1 MIYLNNTLIVPTLF
15 PDGTSQVWK
24 LPESLLNSVKFEVDW
39 EFTHEGEFMHLA
51 QLKDLLNMYMVD
63 KKLTL
68 KYLPYARQ
76 DKHITNT
83 TTFSLRTFAKL
94 LNSLEFDYVAISDPH
109 SSEALELIDG
119 SYAYYPTDLIHNI
132 GFNTKTNL
140 VVYPD
145 KGALDKYSKV
155 YPFNHIYGE
164 KVRDQLTGNITS
176 YKLIG
181 SPAGKNVLI
190 VDDICDGGA
199 TFKILAVDLYNAGAK
214 EVNLFVTH
222 GIFSKGVNSLK
233 KAGIQRVFTVDGEI
247 FEDHNGLTYR
257 RL

>member
-15 PDGTSQVWK
+15 SDNTSQVWK
-24 LPESLLNSVKFEVDW
+24 LPESLLNAPKFEVDW

-51 QLKDLLNMYMVD
+51 QLKDLLDNYMVD
-63 KKLTL
+63 TKLTL

-76 DKHITNT
+76 DKEISNS
-83 TTFSLRTFAKL
+83 TTFALRSFSFL
-94 LNSLEFDYVAISDPH
+94 LNSLNFSHVAISDPH
-109 SSEALELIDG
+109 SKVALDFINN

-132 GFNTKTNL
+132 GFETKTNL

-145 KGALDKYSKV
+145 KGALEKYSKV

-222 GIFSKGVNSLK
+222 GIFSKGLRTLK
-233 KAGIQRVFTVDGEI
+233 EAGIQRIFSADGEV
-247 FEDHNGLTYR
+247 FEDHNGLSYR